1 MFYEAYDMSF
11 ITRGVWICCC
21 VKRGGIKNNRVTK
34 YTLYFCSMF
43 DHDDIHI
50 GQTFFVETLH
60 LIIKPT
66 DLFLMQ
72 PLIISLKQSSFENQE
87 LKFLSDNCFS

>member
-1 MFYEAYDMSF
+1 
-11 ITRGVWICCC
+11 
-21 VKRGGIKNNRVTK
+21 
-34 YTLYFCSMF
+34 MF